1 MDDNFLV
8 LGLQEFG
15 YRNVDQIR
23 VHWLPKKNSNE
34 IKHRYK
40 NLTCARVSQ
49 NTIKKW
55 KNRHAQPLNDRELYM
70 FAKGLKWFGDA
81 TSRWSLIS
89 KCFLPERTAYYLKIE
104 YFSKILCD
112 FEKAERF
119 GKLMLL
125 DVDDHPLLH
134 QKG

>member
-15 YRNVDQIR
+15 YRNTEQIKA
-23 VHWLPKKNSNE
+23 HWLPKKSSNE

-40 NLTCARVSQ
+40 NLTCARVPH
-49 NTIKKW
+49 NTIKRW
-55 KNRHAQPLNDRELYM
+55 KNRHALPLNERELYM
-70 FAKGLKWFGDA
+70 FAKGLKWFGDK
-81 TSRWSLIS
+81 TNRWSLIS
-89 KCFLPERTAYYLKIE
+89 KCFLPERTAYYLKVE
-104 YFSKILCD
+104 YYNKIACD
-112 FEKAERF
+112 FERSERF